1 MIKYIQ
7 ELSIISILTIILLA
21 PASSCSQDK
30 NRIEKPNIV
39 WITSEDNSKHY
50 LKMFDDNGIST
61 PNIESLAEHGIVF
74 HRAFSNAPVCSVA
87 RSAIISGIYG
97 PKIAAQYHRKIATV
111 PMPDSILMFPAYLRK
126 AGYYTTNNS
135 KEDYNIIKGDSVWDE
150 SSRKASWR
158 NRSEGQ
164 PFFHVFNIHNT
175 HEGELHFTKKEMESN
190 PTKTDENS
198 FKIQPNHPDTK
209 TFRYSNALYRDKI
222 QEMDAKV
229 GEVINE
235 LKKDDLLEN
244 TFIFYFGDH
253 GGILPGSKGYLYET
267 GLHVPL
273 VIHVPKK
280 YEHLGNVKKRSV
292 IKGMVS
298 FVDLAPTVL
307 NLAGAQI
314 PEGLDGKAFLGE
326 NVDLE
331 EVDTRDETFSYA
343 DRFDEKYDQIR
354 AIRKGKFK
362 YIRNYQPFN
371 YDGIMNNYR
380 YKQLAYQEWQSLYE
394 EGKLNDIQSAFF
406 KDREPEMLFDV
417 ESDPFETKNLID
429 DPKYHD
435 ISNDMR
441 QRLNKWVKQMPDL
454 SFFPEHFLIENAI
467 DNPVEYGRLHIDQIH
482 KYIDISNLCL
492 SKFKNVKQQVITSL
506 TSEDPWERYWGLITC
521 SNFREDAKSLEPIIQ
536 AIAHNDPENLNRV
549 RAAEYLGI
557 TKREDPSAIMATA
570 LYNSKKPAEAL
581 LILNS
586 IVLMQSNKYNYK
598 FELQLNNIS
607 ANLIKN
613 RDIKSRLEFLNIL

>member
-111 PMPDSILMFPAYLRK
+111 PMPDSILMFPAYLRE

-280 YEHLGNVKKRSV
+280 YEHLGNVKKRSM

-298 FVDLAPTVL
+298 FIDLAPTVL

-326 NVDLE
+326 NIDLE

-406 KDREPEMLFDV
+406 KDREPEMLFDI

-521 SNFREDAKSLEPIIQ
+521 SNFREDAKSLESIIQ

-557 TKREDPSAIMATA
+557 TKREDPSAIMTTA

-586 IVLMQSNKYNYK
+586 IVLMQSNKYSYK

>member
-111 PMPDSILMFPAYLRK
+111 PMPDSILMFPAYLRE

-158 NRSEGQ
+158 NRSEEQ

-280 YEHLGNVKKRSV
+280 YEHLGNVKKRSM

-298 FVDLAPTVL
+298 FIDLAPTVL

-326 NVDLE
+326 NIDLE

-406 KDREPEMLFDV
+406 KDREPEMLFDI

-521 SNFREDAKSLEPIIQ
+521 SNFREDAKSLESIIQ

-557 TKREDPSAIMATA
+557 TKREDPSAIMTTA

-586 IVLMQSNKYNYK
+586 IVLMQSNKYSYK

>member
-111 PMPDSILMFPAYLRK
+111 PMPDSIMMFPAYLRE

-135 KEDYNIIKGDSVWDE
+135 KEDYNIIKGDNVWDE

-164 PFFHVFNIHNT
+164 PFFHVFNIHDT

-198 FKIQPNHPDTK
+198 FKVQPNHPDTK
-209 TFRYSNALYRDKI
+209 IFRYSNALYRDKI

-273 VIHVPKK
+273 VIYVPKK

-326 NVDLE
+326 NIDLE

-362 YIRNYQPFN
+362 YIKNYQPFN

-521 SNFREDAKSLEPIIQ
+521 SNFREDAKSLESIIQ

-557 TKREDPSAIMATA
+557 TKREDPSAIMTTA